1 MKMKLLFFFVTAAVY
16 PLLVGAVALIVRLIN
31 FSAGTDPAGAGMA
44 RGFTFIYSSIFVC
57 IVWFI
62 LSIVL
67 AQVYFRA
74 WWIGLLAPVTVA
86 IILQAIFFGQ
96 NYIRDHVPHSY
107 TEYDADGNV
116 CETGKK
122 LRFRRHGKI
131 TEYRSDGTVWS
142 VETYR
147 HGEPDGPCEFFYPDG
162 KMMAKGREKGHDRKL
177 TGIPDGTWSYYRQ
190 DGRLDDRRI
199 YEKGELLSSEK
210 YLYYCDSAGLICTIA
225 DRRPFT
231 GRLEKTGIVRK
242 AFFPNLFTTQVKEG
256 VCDGGYCEY
265 YTIDGR
271 LTVANLHRRKAR
283 RRRENIS
290 PQRTA
295 EKRGFLCRRRDPR
308 PIYDLPCRFDG
319 VPAAWKY
326 RILLRLSRRRTLW
339 YGPLVR

>member
-162 KMMAKGREKGHDRKL
+162 KMMAKGREKGHDR
-177 TGIPDGTWSYYRQ
+177 
-190 DGRLDDRRI
+190 
-199 YEKGELLSSEK
+199 
-210 YLYYCDSAGLICTIA
+210 
-225 DRRPFT
+225 
-231 GRLEKTGIVRK
+231 
-242 AFFPNLFTTQVKEG
+242 N
-256 VCDGGYCEY
+256 
-265 YTIDGR
+265 
-271 LTVANLHRRKAR
+271 
-283 RRRENIS
+283 
-290 PQRTA
+290 
-295 EKRGFLCRRRDPR
+295 
-308 PIYDLPCRFDG
+308 
-319 VPAAWKY
+319 
-326 RILLRLSRRRTLW
+326 
-339 YGPLVR
+339 

>member
-210 YLYYCDSAGLICTIA
+210 YLYYCDSAGLSARSRIA
-225 DRRPFT
+225 
-231 GRLEKTGIVRK
+231 
-242 AFFPNLFTTQVKEG
+242 
-256 VCDGGYCEY
+256 
-265 YTIDGR
+265 
-271 LTVANLHRRKAR
+271 
-283 RRRENIS
+283 
-290 PQRTA
+290 
-295 EKRGFLCRRRDPR
+295 
-308 PIYDLPCRFDG
+308 
-319 VPAAWKY
+319 
-326 RILLRLSRRRTLW
+326 
-339 YGPLVR
+339 GPLRADSKRPEL

>member
-210 YLYYCDSAGLICTIA
+210 IPL
-225 DRRPFT
+225 
-231 GRLEKTGIVRK
+231 
-242 AFFPNLFTTQVKEG
+242 
-256 VCDGGYCEY
+256 
-265 YTIDGR
+265 
-271 LTVANLHRRKAR
+271 
-283 RRRENIS
+283 
-290 PQRTA
+290 
-295 EKRGFLCRRRDPR
+295 
-308 PIYDLPCRFDG
+308 
-319 VPAAWKY
+319 
-326 RILLRLSRRRTLW
+326 LLRLRRAYLHDRGSQAL
-339 YGPLVR
+339 YGQTRKDRNCK

>member
-122 LRFRRHGKI
+122 LSS
-131 TEYRSDGTVWS
+131 EGTVRLLNTVPTARS
-142 VETYR
+142 
-147 HGEPDGPCEFFYPDG
+147 GLS
-162 KMMAKGREKGHDRKL
+162 KL
-177 TGIPDGTWSYYRQ
+177 TGMG
-190 DGRLDDRRI
+190 
-199 YEKGELLSSEK
+199 
-210 YLYYCDSAGLICTIA
+210 
-225 DRRPFT
+225 
-231 GRLEKTGIVRK
+231 
-242 AFFPNLFTTQVKEG
+242 N
-256 VCDGGYCEY
+256 
-265 YTIDGR
+265 
-271 LTVANLHRRKAR
+271 
-283 RRRENIS
+283 
-290 PQRTA
+290 RTA
-295 EKRGFLCRRRDPR
+295 L
-308 PIYDLPCRFDG
+308 
-319 VPAAWKY
+319 A
-326 RILLRLSRRRTLW
+326 SSSTLMA
-339 YGPLVR
+339 R